1 MHPPHWSICAQV
13 GRTIQ
18 GKPYLVRRLSNGALA
33 TTSTECGRCEYP
45 LLQAEQKTFE
55 DSEFICCD
63 MCGATF
69 NVEDGAPQPSAEG
82 AGKPLFGALLKAK
95 PQKSLL
101 VFENRELKDGSVYV
115 NITPKSKQLFED
127 EDSE

>member
-1 MHPPHWSICAQV
+1 MHPSHWSICAQV

-69 NVEDGAPQPSAEG
+69 DVEDGAPQPSAEG
-82 AGKPLFGALLKAK
+82 AGKMGRHTMGVRPGCSRAGRTNTCGSHNYVQR
-95 PQKSLL
+95 PQAS
-101 VFENRELKDGSVYV
+101 NSSVA
-115 NITPKSKQLFED
+115 NA
-127 EDSE
+127 SEADTV

>member
-1 MHPPHWSICAQV
+1 MHKSNPRVDVHWSICAQV

-55 DSEFICCD
+55 DAEFICCD
-63 MCGATF
+63 MC
-69 NVEDGAPQPSAEG
+69 ECSAH
-82 AGKPLFGALLKAK
+82 
-95 PQKSLL
+95 
-101 VFENRELKDGSVYV
+101 
-115 NITPKSKQLFED
+115 I
-127 EDSE
+127 

>member
-1 MHPPHWSICAQV
+1 MNQTVASMASHWSICAQV

-63 MCGATF
+63 MC
-69 NVEDGAPQPSAEG
+69 ECSAH
-82 AGKPLFGALLKAK
+82 
-95 PQKSLL
+95 
-101 VFENRELKDGSVYV
+101 
-115 NITPKSKQLFED
+115 I
-127 EDSE
+127 